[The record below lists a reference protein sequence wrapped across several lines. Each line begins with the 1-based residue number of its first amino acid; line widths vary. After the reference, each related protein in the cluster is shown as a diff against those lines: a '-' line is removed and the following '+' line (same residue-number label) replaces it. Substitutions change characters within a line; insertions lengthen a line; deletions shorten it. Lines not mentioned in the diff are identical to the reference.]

1 MQSLI
6 KMLYPPQCVM
16 CDALTDVDFAL
27 CGPCWAETPFID
39 GLCCNGCGAPLPG
52 QGEAE
57 EGVLCDDCMVI
68 ARPWSRGR
76 SAMIYKD
83 KARRF
88 VLALKHGDRTDL
100 VRAAGPW
107 LARAAGDMIAP
118 DSILVPVPLH
128 RFRLLKRKF
137 NQSALLA
144 QQVAKVTGAQYLPDA
159 LVRNKSTAS
168 LDGHT
173 RDQRFDALADAIGPH
188 PKRIKDIAGRKIVVI
203 DDVMTSGATLAACTE
218 ALFSAGAD
226 DVCVLAL
233 ARTVKD
239 A

>member
-6 KMLYPPQCVM
+6 KTLYPPQCVM
-16 CDALTDVDFAL
+16 CDTLTEVDFAL
-27 CGPCWAETPFID
+27 CGACWGQTPFID
-39 GLCCNGCGAPLPG
+39 GLCCDGCGTPLPG
-52 QGEAE
+52 HGDPEP
-57 EGVLCDDCMVI
+57 GVLCDDCMTI
-68 ARPWSRGR
+68 ARPWSHGR

-107 LARAAGDMIAP
+107 LARAGRDIITPDSMIA
-118 DSILVPVPLH
+118 PVPLH
-128 RFRLLKRKF
+128 RFRLLKRKY
-137 NQSALLA
+137 NQAALLSG
-144 QQVAKVTGAQYLPDA
+144 QVALVTKADHVPDA
-159 LVRNKSTAS
+159 LIRVKKTQP

-173 RDQRFDALADAIGPH
+173 IDQRFAALDQAIIVN
-188 PKRIKDIAGRKIVVI
+188 PKRAEQIKGRRVVI
-203 DDVMTSGATLAACTE
+203 VDDVMTTGATFAASAQ
-218 ALFSAGAD
+218 ALLDAGAD

-233 ARTVKD
+233 ARVAKD